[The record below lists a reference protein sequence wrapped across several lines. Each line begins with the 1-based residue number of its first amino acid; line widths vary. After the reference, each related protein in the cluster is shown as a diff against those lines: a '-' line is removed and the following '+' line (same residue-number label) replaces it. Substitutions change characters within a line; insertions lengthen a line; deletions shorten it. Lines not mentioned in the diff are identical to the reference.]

1 MPGHEFFERLLPRT
15 PSSGNATSAR
25 RGSTMRF
32 KYETPS
38 LFRKAAIG
46 FKAPH
51 RWRTGT
57 RPWETVIRKLA
68 LAMDKRIPVPSQ
80 DAAFDYVAGAIARK
94 RLGYPFD
101 WRRISAWTREDWD
114 GWLVTTEPSGPEP
127 TA

>member
-1 MPGHEFFERLLPRT
+1 
-15 PSSGNATSAR
+15 
-25 RGSTMRF
+25 MRF

-51 RWRTGT
+51 RWRTGM
-57 RPWETVIRKLA
+57 RPWVFDNLSGIRFQLTQDEETVIRKLA
-68 LAMDKRIPVPSQ
+68 LAMDKRTPAPSQ

-114 GWLVTTEPSGPEP
+114 LSLIHI
-127 TA
+127 